1 MASTSTDL
9 AAPSP
14 DATEPR
20 MVLLRRLVGGA
31 ALQSNQSLHP
41 KAGLQY
47 FKSTPA
53 QASPGPRTADC
64 GLWGLRAPLA
74 WLTHGGEPGS
84 CSRAASIGSLAID
97 GVLAEDLLHKAP
109 WCAQLRC
116 YVCLGLVEHSGKN
129 DPDIFTATK

>member
-1 MASTSTDL
+1 MVCF
-9 AAPSP
+9 AA
-14 DATEPR
+14 
-20 MVLLRRLVGGA
+20 LVGGA

-41 KAGLQY
+41 KAGAPILQEH
-47 FKSTPA
+47 P
-53 QASPGPRTADC
+53 SPGQPRPADC

-109 WCAQLRC
+109 WCAQLRL